1 MNLAAA
7 ATKHYGN
14 MTGRY
19 TWAGQRAGSV
29 TGYKDKKKETEQ
41 TQYTNPLSPMK
52 ISKKNMQYKIMSLK
66 KCDKQQSVH
75 RLLLI
80 ELQIIC

>member
-19 TWAGQRAGSV
+19 TWAGQVAGSMIR
-29 TGYKDKKKETEQ
+29 YR
-41 TQYTNPLSPMK
+41 
-52 ISKKNMQYKIMSLK
+52 LK
-66 KCDKQQSVH
+66 KTLSLMKTISNVVT
-75 RLLLI
+75 
-80 ELQIIC
+80 

>member
-52 ISKKNMQYKIMSLK
+52 ISKKICNIKLCHLK
-66 KCDKQQSVH
+66 NVISNSQCIDYY
-75 RLLLI
+75 L
-80 ELQIIC
+80 